1 MFVSGS
7 EDRIMPPG
15 YAHLQPAR
23 KGWEQ
28 IADEVLDWAVQHA
41 R

>member
-1 MFVSGS
+1 VN
-7 EDRIMPPG
+7 PAAG
-15 YAHLQPAR
+15 YAHLLPAE
-23 KGWEQ
+23 KGQEQ

>member
-1 MFVSGS
+1 
-7 EDRIMPPG
+7 MPKHAPG
-15 YAHLQPAR
+15 YAHLLPAQ
-23 KGWEQ
+23 KGWGQ